1 MRAQR
6 GATLIELLTVVG
18 IIGVIAGITL
28 PAFSTYRRH
37 NSILVAANEFRGI
50 FRLVRSRA
58 IAKGRHAGVKF
69 VKVNSTWTYSLYDD
83 GNGDGIRNADIN
95 KGIDRKWAGPF
106 VVGRESAL
114 AKVALPPYVIR
125 DPDGDLLHPTD
136 SAVQFGNSTI
146 CSFAPVGNGTPGSIY
161 LVDGSGEIYC
171 VRVYGSLGKVRM
183 LRYNGG
189 RRKWEER

>member
-6 GATLIELLTVVG
+6 GATLIEALLVLG

-37 NSILVAANEFRGI
+37 NSVVLAANEFRGI
-50 FRLVRSRA
+50 FRLARSRA

-69 VKVNSTWTYSLYDD
+69 VKVDTTWTYSLYDD
-83 GNGDGIRNADIN
+83 GDGDGIRNDDIT
-95 KGIDRKWAGPF
+95 KKIDRRWAGPF

-114 AKVALPPYVIR
+114 AKVGLPPYVIR
-125 DPDGDLLHPTD
+125 DPDGDPLRPTD

-146 CSFAPVGNGTPGSIY
+146 CSFAPVGNGTPGTVY
-161 LVDGSGEIYC
+161 LVDGTGEVYC
-171 VRVYGSLGKVRM
+171 VRVYGSLGKVRL
-183 LRYNGG
+183 LRYDGG
-189 RRKWEER
+189 SRKWVER